1 MAYFGGLG
9 LAKLRHHRRL
19 WLGGAVLL
27 AFLPLITLKYLTF
40 LVNSCLVVLAH
51 LGIQIAPPVFSWLLP
66 MGISFYTLQA
76 VGYLIDV
83 YRGEPAEK
91 ACCKSHCLW
100 PFSRSWRRVPSAGAK
115 VCLPSSM
122 HPKSCNLIICGTAY
136 C

>member
-91 ACCKSHCLW
+91 SPL
-100 PFSRSWRRVPSAGAK
+100 
-115 VCLPSSM
+115 
-122 HPKSCNLIICGTAY
+122 
-136 C
+136 